1 MSKPHLLYLAW
12 GFPPAAKSCTYRML
26 ATANSFSR
34 AGWDVTVLTL
44 SEDAWVREHGLDDS
58 LLQLVDP
65 EIVIERLPLY
75 RDDLE
80 TDIRTYSRVRA
91 QRPKEWLKWHRRQDQ
106 KQFPEMVFGRW
117 KEELVE
123 ATRDIHA
130 RKLAVHARAIE
141 LRIGGSG

>member
-65 EIVIERLPLY
+65 RSSSSGC
-75 RDDLE
+75 RS
-80 TDIRTYSRVRA
+80 TATTSRPTSAPTAACAPSAPR
-91 QRPKEWLKWHRRQDQ
+91 
-106 KQFPEMVFGRW
+106 
-117 KEELVE
+117 
-123 ATRDIHA
+123 
-130 RKLAVHARAIE
+130 
-141 LRIGGSG
+141 SG